1 MASALPI
8 LKCIA
13 NVEAIGSDIR
23 IGSANAIG
31 SVDDCSNQLL
41 LPKSRLCDGGS
52 TNPYRFKVLRP
63 HHSDTS
69 MHSVTLL
76 FAGQVE
82 ELLRGLQV
90 DGYVRQP
97 NAFGFGPE
105 LLRSIRSI
113 PTGKKGL
120 WASVVNDK
128 RPPAEKPPWRAVL
141 YTKTWQRFNLD
152 ADVITTGIRDWIS
165 HSISQPSPSDPGGF
179 ASMLRMLLRKKRLLI
194 QVEDLC
200 LLERDPPLPQQF
212 RHCDVDPEESSSH
225 CVTLPMVMVF
235 ILALGPDSIEA
246 WPPCTDP
253 HAERRVRNCT
263 ANPDINV

>member
-105 LLRSIRSI
+105 LLAQHSFHPDRQEGPLGERSQRQTSAGGKATLARSALHKDLA
-113 PTGKKGL
+113 T
-120 WASVVNDK
+120 
-128 RPPAEKPPWRAVL
+128 
-141 YTKTWQRFNLD
+141 
-152 ADVITTGIRDWIS
+152 
-165 HSISQPSPSDPGGF
+165 
-179 ASMLRMLLRKKRLLI
+179 I
-194 QVEDLC
+194 QFGC
-200 LLERDPPLPQQF
+200 R
-212 RHCDVDPEESSSH
+212 RHH
-225 CVTLPMVMVF
+225 Y
-235 ILALGPDSIEA
+235 
-246 WPPCTDP
+246 
-253 HAERRVRNCT
+253 RN
-263 ANPDINV
+263 